1 MSWLVSTLICCSL
14 DSQPAFPYNSSSP
27 GTLSSTERMT
37 PFRSRKWPWYGRQI
51 YLFALSTSLSDAIDL
66 SISVGLTVH
75 VLHLDGERRRLTC
88 NLQVPEQTY
97 RPILRHNVRSRTQMR
112 KWNSRG
118 RPPQSSQLAAVSRER
133 RTSASGYETT
143 IAARDDRTAIPLT
156 TSEATLQVPIDSED
170 GPSIHLPT
178 LFTDPPR
185 DSPTEFW
192 S

>member
-1 MSWLVSTLICCSL
+1 
-14 DSQPAFPYNSSSP
+14 
-27 GTLSSTERMT
+27 MT
-37 PFRSRKWPWYGRQI
+37 PSRARKWPWYGWETSQS
-51 YLFALSTSLSDAIDL
+51 ALPTSSSDAIGL
-66 SISVGLTVH
+66 YPPVGLTVH

-170 GPSIHLPT
+170 GPSIHLPP
-178 LFTDPPR
+178 LFNPPR
-185 DSPTEFW
+185 HSPTEF
-192 S
+192 